1 MRLQGVYTALITPF
15 NADGLDEPALRR
27 LVQRQIEGGISGIVP
42 LGSTG
47 EAATVS
53 FEERARIVGIVMEE
67 AGGKV
72 PVIVGAATNNTTTT
86 IDMVRQ
92 AKELD
97 ADAAMVVVPY
107 YNKPTP
113 DGIVAHVEAVAEA
126 VDIPLVAYN
135 VPSRTGTNMT
145 AETAARLA
153 DLPALI
159 GLKEASGNVAQV
171 AEILRLT
178 EGKWDVLSGE
188 DALLLP
194 ILSLGGQG
202 LISTTSNIVPDR
214 FMAVYNAWTAG
225 DPAAARREQLA
236 LLTLI
241 GAMFRQSNP
250 IPVKAAAS
258 LMGLCENRLRL
269 PLVPM
274 AGEALAGL
282 RQDLAAHNLLG

>member
-72 PVIVGAATNNTTTT
+72 PVIVGAATNNTATT

-225 DPAAARREQLA
+225 DTAAARREQLA